1 MIGSLNKEVVI
12 MYKTMPE
19 ISAGAVLYKESEGKI
34 QVVIYSRKNASQWCL
49 PKGKIE
55 KGETREEAAIR
66 EVEEETGLKGQI
78 IEHLKDIY
86 YSYVDKRR
94 KLHLNKTV
102 HYFLM
107 KYSHGDINTDD
118 SGVEDVV
125 WIDID
130 EAIEKVT
137 FENEKQALQRAKSV
151 LRQY

>member
-1 MIGSLNKEVVI
+1 

-19 ISAGAVLYKESEGKI
+19 ISAGAVLYRETEREF
-34 QVVIYSRKNASQWCL
+34 QVIIYSRKNASQWCL

-55 KGETREEAAIR
+55 KDETREEAAIR
-66 EVEEETGLKGQI
+66 EVKEETGLEGQI
-78 IEHLKDIY
+78 IEHLKDVY
-86 YSYVDKRR
+86 YSYADKRR

-107 KYSHGDINTDD
+107 KYCQGDINTDD
-118 SGVEDVV
+118 AGVEDVLWV
-125 WIDID
+125 DID

-137 FENEKQALQRAKSV
+137 FENEKQILRKALSV